1 MAVSKKNNKPTEATT
16 EKNKVQKLAV
26 AEVSASATVE
36 ANQTFATEVTTVSAQ
51 PSMADIMAMFNS
63 MKESV
68 DSLKSELIATKEENE
83 SLKSQIAEAQNK
95 IEEAESKANQNP
107 EPIEDFSA
115 ESTTNRLL
123 NIIANRKSEKEVVLI
138 HNREVLGGGATA
150 IRLTGLSIDF
160 HTFGEQRLLSWQQ
173 FEECVS
179 KYRRWFDKQIIV
191 LGPESADIA
200 ERYNVP
206 CLNREGKRVITKED
220 LRTLYQ
226 KKERDLEDYYYS
238 LTDEDKDFICS
249 YWLGKCYSGDK
260 DYINRGKIEI
270 LNRINPKHPFS
281 TYLVEMNFKS
291 IQ

>member
-1 MAVSKKNNKPTEATT
+1 MAVSKKNIKPTEAKT
-16 EKNKVQKLAV
+16 EQVKVQESAV
-26 AEVSASATVE
+26 AEVSASATAE
-36 ANQTFATEVTTVSAQ
+36 ANQTSAQ

-83 SLKSQIAEAQNK
+83 ALKSQIVEAQNK
-95 IEEAESKANQNP
+95 IEEAESKASQIP
-107 EPIEDFSA
+107 EPMESIAA

-123 NIIANRKSEKEVVLI
+123 DIIANRKSEKEIVLI
-138 HNREVLGGGATA
+138 HNREIVGGGSTA

-160 HTFGEQRLLSWQQ
+160 HTFGEQSILSCHK

-179 KYRRWFDKQIIV
+179 KFRRWFDKEIIV
-191 LGPESADIA
+191 LGPESAEVA

-206 CLNREGKRVITKED
+206 CLNRDGKHIITKEE
-220 LRTLYQ
+220 LRNLHL
-226 KKERDLEDYYYS
+226 KKERDLEDFYAS
-238 LTDEDKDFICS
+238 LTDDDKDFICS
-249 YWLGKCYSGDK
+249 YWLGKCYEGNK

-270 LNRINPKHPFS
+270 LNRLNAKHPF
-281 TYLVEMNFKS
+281 TNYIVDMNFKS

>member
-1 MAVSKKNNKPTEATT
+1 MAVSKKNNKPVEATT
-16 EKNKVQKLAV
+16 EKNKVQEPAV

-36 ANQTFATEVTTVSAQ
+36 ANKTSATIIAQ

-68 DSLKSELIATKEENE
+68 DSLKSELVATKEENE
-83 SLKSQIAEAQNK
+83 ALKSQIAEAQNK
-95 IEEAESKANQNP
+95 IEEAENKASQIP
-107 EPIEDFSA
+107 EPMENTIA

-123 NIIANRKSEKEVVLI
+123 DIIANRKSEKEVVLI
-138 HNREVLGGGATA
+138 HNREVIGGGSTA

-179 KYRRWFDKQIIV
+179 KYRRWFDKEIIV

-206 CLNREGKRVITKED
+206 CLNREGKHIITKEE
-220 LRTLYQ
+220 LRTLY
-226 KKERDLEDYYYS
+226 KKKDRDLEDFYSS
-238 LTDEDKDFICS
+238 LTDDDKDFICS
-249 YWLGKCYSGDK
+249 YWLGKCYEK
-260 DYINRGKIEI
+260 DNNYINRSKIEI
-270 LNRINPKHPFS
+270 LNRLNPRRPF
-281 TYLVEMNFKS
+281 TNYIVDMNFKS

>member
-1 MAVSKKNNKPTEATT
+1 MAVSKKNNKPVEAKTEQT
-16 EKNKVQKLAV
+16 KVQEPAV
-26 AEVSASATVE
+26 AEVTASATVE
-36 ANQTFATEVTTVSAQ
+36 ANQIFAQ

-68 DSLKSELIATKEENE
+68 DSLKSELVATKEENT
-83 SLKSQIAEAQNK
+83 SLKSQIVEAQNK
-95 IEEAESKANQNP
+95 IEEAESKVSQIP
-107 EPIEDFSA
+107 EPMEIITA

-123 NIIANRKSEKEVVLI
+123 DIIANRKSEKEIVLI
-138 HNREVLGGGATA
+138 HNREIVGGGSTA

-191 LGPESADIA
+191 LGSESADVA

-206 CLNREGKRVITKED
+206 CLNREGKHPITKED
-220 LRTLYQ
+220 LRVLY
-226 KKERDLEDYYYS
+226 KKADRDLEDYYS
-238 LTDEDKDFICS
+238 ELTDEDKDFICS
-249 YWLGKCYSGDK
+249 YWLGKCYEGDK
-260 DYINRGKIEI
+260 NYINRNKIEI
-270 LNRINPKHPFS
+270 LNRLNDKRPF
-281 TYLVEMNFKS
+281 TNYLVEMNFKS